1 MDKQKVNFIFHVSQ
15 PSAKQHIH
23 FDKCSKKEEEREEE
37 NGWMHAGQE
46 CEATFHVSAPSAEHH
61 EVRKLRFHSK
71 KFNISLEK
79 KLLIHVLLKREKQ
92 KK

>member
-46 CEATFHVSAPSAEHH
+46 CEATFHVSAP
-61 EVRKLRFHSK
+61 VPDITKFDKLRFYSK
-71 KFNISLEK
+71 KFLISFGKNLE
-79 KLLIHVLLKREKQ
+79 Q
-92 KK
+92 TFY